1 MKKPKS
7 GTRQAGS
14 RSGKKRDPLEK
25 QSSTLQGKA
34 ARNQR
39 NHNHWLVTLHNIEA
53 EAKPTRGHVTVP
65 FLYCSRDSLKCP
77 YIPMPFSS
85 LSFPLFFC
93 KARPNPLIKIKIKK
107 KKKKKNENHDLLH
120 NLWSMK
126 KKKMMVFFFFE
137 KKNLWVRA
145 LIKSFTSSSRLRE
158 ESSWKLLSTPTPYI
172 ITLKN
177 PFFKKKIYLKTK
189 RQQNNSWPLDS

>member
-93 KARPNPLIKIKIKK
+93 KARPNPLIKIKIIKK
-107 KKKKKNENHDLLH
+107 RKEWEPRPFAQFMIDEKKNDG
-120 NLWSMK
+120 
-126 KKKMMVFFFFE
+126 FFFF
-137 KKNLWVRA
+137 
-145 LIKSFTSSSRLRE
+145 FLR
-158 ESSWKLLSTPTPYI
+158 
-172 ITLKN
+172 
-177 PFFKKKIYLKTK
+177 KKIYEFVLLS
-189 RQQNNSWPLDS
+189 NPLPPPQG